1 MVNFEPCFF
10 RVKDYMKINCKLIDP
25 DGGVNLAKKK
35 ARLGLCENISPKSPD
50 EFPREGYNDDLSDVP
65 VVDYNIIWKF
75 MVQNVSGKGTSTT
88 KPLIKGYNFFKSGH
102 VVKLEK
108 HLSKDG
114 MCHLRGKILPSMK
127 KSTSYT
133 AFITLRD
140 GKILRAK
147 CGCPAGI
154 EGHRNYVSSMLFF
167 VEEFC
172 EHNAKNAAC
181 TSQPC
186 TWNKPIR
193 KRKVDNYPIHQVKFV
208 KHEHGKK
215 KSDADGLRQSKDVR
229 APHQRNLDRTE
240 LYDVKCKL
248 ENLASK
254 GQEIGLLHILP
265 RKSTEE
271 VLEDISHD
279 HGYCKRPSDTEH
291 IISPPK
297 VHPISLQELKE
308 CCSRIKRKLA
318 LEEDQ
323 IKVIERETKEQSLN
337 MESNLK
343 WNEARNVRITASKCK
358 RVASMK
364 QSTSPV
370 AALQEILHYKQP
382 FQTDFMKEG
391 LDKEPDIINEYIAQ
405 MQKDG
410 HEVTVK
416 KSGFTVSASHGFLGA
431 SPDGLVH
438 DPLECTPDGLIEV
451 KHIVLQGGE
460 TLKAAL
466 IRKGICKMFG
476 GHISINRNHQ
486 YYFQIHQQMFCCSRI
501 WTDFVV
507 KGGTE
512 MYKERVHFIHSF
524 WSEQLP
530 KLDNFFDKIVL
541 PELAYPKRNA
551 KRLF

>member
-1 MVNFEPCFF
+1 
-10 RVKDYMKINCKLIDP
+10 MKINCKLIDP
-25 DGGVNLAKKK
+25 DGGVHLAKKK

-50 EFPREGYNDDLSDVP
+50 EFPTEGYNDDLSDVP
-65 VVDYNIIWKF
+65 NVDYNMIWKF
-75 MVQNVSGKGTSTT
+75 MVQNVSGKGTSTA

-108 HLSKDG
+108 HNLSENG
-114 MCHLRGKILPSMK
+114 LCHLRGRILPSMK

-147 CGCPAGI
+147 CGCTAGI
-154 EGHRNYVSSMLFF
+154 EGHCNHVCSMLFF
-167 VEEFC
+167 LEEFC
-172 EHNAKNAAC
+172 EHNTKSAAC
-181 TSQPC
+181 TSRPC
-186 TWNKPIR
+186 SWSKPSR
-193 KRKVDNYPIHQVKFV
+193 KRKVDNHPIHQVKFV

-215 KSDADGLRQSKDVR
+215 KSDADGLRQSKDMR
-229 APHQRNLDRTE
+229 APHQRNIDRTE
-240 LYDVKCKL
+240 LYNLKCKL

-265 RKSTEE
+265 RKSTQE
-271 VLEDISHD
+271 VLKDVSHD
-279 HGYCKRPSDTEH
+279 HGYCKCSSDTEH

-308 CCSRIKRKLA
+308 RCSRIKRKLA
-318 LEEDQ
+318 LEDDQ
-323 IKVIERETKEQSLN
+323 IKVIERETKDQSLTV
-337 MESNLK
+337 ESNLK
-343 WNEARNVRITASKCK
+343 WNEARKFRITASKCK
-358 RVASMK
+358 RVASTK
-364 QSTSPV
+364 ESTSPV
-370 AALQEILHYKQP
+370 IALQEILHYKQP

-391 LDKEPDIINEYIAQ
+391 LDKEPEIINEYIAQ

-410 HEVTVK
+410 HQVTVK

-431 SPDGLVH
+431 SLDGLVH

-451 KHIVLQGGE
+451 KHIVLHGGE

-466 IRKGICKMFG
+466 IRKGICKMFEG
-476 GHISINRNHQ
+476 CISINRNHQ
-486 YYFQIHQQMFCCSRI
+486 YYFQVHQQMFCCSRT

-512 MYKERVHFIHSF
+512 MYKERVHFNNSF

-530 KLDNFFDKIVL
+530 KLENFFDNIVL
-541 PELAYPKRNA
+541 PELAYPRVKYG
-551 KRLF
+551 LSPFYLTEE